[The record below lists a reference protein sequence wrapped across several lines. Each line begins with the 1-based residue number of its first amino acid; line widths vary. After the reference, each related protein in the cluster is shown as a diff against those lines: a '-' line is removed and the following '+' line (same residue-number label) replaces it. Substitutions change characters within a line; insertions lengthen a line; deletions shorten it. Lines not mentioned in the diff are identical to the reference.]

1 MNYIQKLRL
10 LLNKKTKQNLAW
22 LVTFSVFVSIIE
34 ALGISAIMPFIDIA
48 TNFENIHQNQYYKWL
63 FEFFEFENDINFAII
78 FGFYLFNEIPSVY
91 TLSGAGLI
99 VISSA
104 IIFVR
109 EHQLKK
115 PITLPRQQ

>member
-1 MNYIQKLRL
+1 LS
-10 LLNKKTKQNLAW
+10 
-22 LVTFSVFVSIIE
+22 LV
-34 ALGISAIMPFIDIA
+34 
-48 TNFENIHQNQYYKWL
+48 
-63 FEFFEFENDINFAII
+63 FAII
-78 FGFYLFNEIPSVY
+78 FGFYFFNESPTIY
-91 TLSGAGLI
+91 TLSGASLI

>member
-1 MNYIQKLRL
+1 MPINWKTFHCCLGKVIGFFGSIANL
-10 LLNKKTKQNLAW
+10 LLTKSYQLAE
-22 LVTFSVFVSIIE
+22 VSLTTPLKYLSLI
-34 ALGISAIMPFIDIA
+34 
-48 TNFENIHQNQYYKWL
+48 
-63 FEFFEFENDINFAII
+63 FAIV
-78 FGFYLFNEIPSVY
+78 FGFYIFDEIPTFY
-91 TLSGAGLI
+91 TLFGASLI

>member
-1 MNYIQKLRL
+1 M
-10 LLNKKTKQNLAW
+10 
-22 LVTFSVFVSIIE
+22 TFSHHLMARYCKDF
-34 ALGISAIMPFIDIA
+34 A
-48 TNFENIHQNQYYKWL
+48 QNNNHKS
-63 FEFFEFENDINFAII
+63 EK
-78 FGFYLFNEIPSVY
+78 FYRIFNEVPTIY